1 MLKPSLIAKT
11 CGKASEEQICK
22 CGNIRV
28 TVFTPCMIRIEA
40 DKSGR
45 FNDLPSIAFLNRR
58 QPPCTF
64 STAQK
69 RGGSVLELTTE
80 KVRFFIS
87 ANSGKLLAVTFL
99 DSGKTVKN
107 FKKGNLKGTCRTL
120 DQTFGPVPLKDG
132 LLSRNG
138 VSVLNDRDSILLN
151 ENGEFTPRTGHG
163 RDDYVFAYGSAYRD
177 CIRDFYKVS
186 GAVPIVPRF
195 ALGVWWSRY
204 RQYTQSEYEQ
214 LMDRFEA
221 ENIPLTVATV
231 DMDWHWTDLNA
242 RFGTHYRSNPW
253 SDNPISGG
261 WTGYSWNTD
270 LFPDYRAFLQYLKS
284 KNLHI
289 TLNLHPADGVRF
301 FEDAYPE
308 MAKAVG
314 INPQTK
320 QDIPFSCKDPKFWNA
335 YFDVLHKPYE
345 KDGVDF
351 WWIDWQQGKK
361 SDVKGLDPLVA
372 LNHYH
377 YLDNA
382 EDGRIPLI
390 LSRYGG
396 IGSHRYP
403 LGFSGDTAISWRVLD
418 FQPYFT
424 VNAAN
429 CGYTWWSHDIGG
441 HHFGKRDE
449 NLYIRWLQF
458 GVFSPVLRLHSTSND
473 LLGKE
478 PWRYNRPIFEIAK
491 RFLRLRHRLIPYL
504 YTLDY
509 RTHSEGV
516 ALCEPMYYL
525 YPEEKEA
532 YTHKNQY
539 MFGENL
545 LVCPITS
552 PNCRELNRGA
562 VEAWLPKGEWT
573 DIFTGQKYSGGKT
586 LTLFRDLASIPVLA
600 RAGAILPMSADE
612 GNTAENPQNLEL
624 HIFAGYGSF
633 TLFEDSGKTDFE
645 SNHVTTA
652 FSVRQTG
659 DTLEFTAEKPVGNA
673 DLLPTDRA
681 YTFIFRDVL
690 TCSEVVVTNV
700 EMTVPFASQYPK
712 PQSRAPLV
720 VRVENALQYAKLQ
733 IRLFGVKLRQ
743 NPLPH
748 DAVVHVLELWQTTTA
763 KKTSAYKPFRRLET
777 AEEIRA
783 EVKRASKLPRS
794 VALALLENLE

>member
-11 CGKASEEQICK
+11 CGKASEEQIYQT
-22 CGNIRV
+22 GNIRV
-28 TVFTPCMIRIEA
+28 TVFTPYMIRIEA
-40 DKSGR
+40 GKKSG
-45 FNDLPSIAFLNRR
+45 FTDLASIAFLNRR
-58 QPPCTF
+58 QPACAF
-64 STAQK
+64 SAAEK

-80 KVRFFIS
+80 KVRFSIS
-87 ANSGKLLAVTFL
+87 AKSGKLLSVTFL
-99 DSGKTVKN
+99 DTGKTVKN

-120 DQTFGPVPLKDG
+120 DQTFGPVPLKKG
-132 LLSRNG
+132 LVSRNG
-138 VSVLNDRDSILLN
+138 VSVLDDRNSILLN
-151 ENGEFTPRTGHG
+151 EDGAFVPRTGHNK
-163 RDDYVFAYGSAYRD
+163 DDYVFAYGSAYRE

-186 GAVPIVPRF
+186 GAVPIVPRY

-204 RQYTQSEYEQ
+204 RKYTQSEYEQ

-231 DMDWHWTDLNA
+231 DMDWHWTDLNP
-242 RFGTHYRSNPW
+242 RFGTHYHRHVGA
-253 SDNPISGG
+253 DNPISGG
-261 WTGYSWNTD
+261 WTGYSWNTE

-308 MAKAVG
+308 MAKAMG
-314 INPQTK
+314 IDPKTK
-320 QDIPFSCKDPKFWNA
+320 QDIAFSCKDPKFWNA

-345 KDGVDF
+345 KEGVDF
-351 WWIDWQQGKK
+351 WWIDWQQGTK

-441 HHFGKRDE
+441 HHHGERDE
-449 NLYIRWLQF
+449 DLYIRWLQF
-458 GVFSPVLRLHSTSND
+458 GVFSPVMRLHSTSND

-478 PWRYNRPIFEIAK
+478 PWRYNRPIYEIAK
-491 RFLRLRHRLIPYL
+491 RFLRLRHQLIPYL

-509 RTHSEGV
+509 RTHSEGI
-516 ALCEPMYYL
+516 ALCEPMYYS
-525 YPEEKEA
+525 YPDDKEA

-552 PNCRELNRGA
+552 PNCRELHRGA

-573 DIFTGQKYSGGKT
+573 DIFTGQKYHGGKT
-586 LTLFRDLASIPVLA
+586 VKLYRDLTSIPVLA
-600 RAGAILPMSADE
+600 RAGAILPMSGDS
-612 GNTAENPQNLEL
+612 GNTAENPKSLEL
-624 HIFAGYGSF
+624 HVFAGDGRF

-645 SNHVTTA
+645 TNHVTTE
-652 FSVRQTG
+652 FSVGQTEN
-659 DTLEFTAEKPVGNA
+659 TLVFTAEKPAGNTE
-673 DLLPTDRA
+673 LLPQDRK
-681 YTFIFRDVL
+681 YTFVFRDISACGEI
-690 TCSEVVVTNV
+690 TVTDGENP
-700 EMTVPFASQYPK
+700 VPFTVEYPK
-712 PQSRAPLV
+712 PQSRAPLTLC
-720 VRVENALQYAKLQ
+720 VENVLKSSKIQ
-733 IRLFGVKLRQ
+733 IQLTDVKRSE
-743 NPLPH
+743 NRSAH
-748 DAVVHVLELWQTTTA
+748 EAVEHVMELWQTSTA
-763 KKTSAYKPFRRLET
+763 EKTSAYKPLRHLES
-777 AEEIRA
+777 AAEIRA
-783 EVKRASKLPRS
+783 ALKHASNLPEDIVS
-794 VALALLENLE
+794 AILEYLD